1 MLLLRVVLG
10 ENPRVHFEGRRR
22 KIDLLLIVVLCAQ
35 LCPFGFSSRWCNGNC
50 VFPVVGC
57 TISEELFFEGKMVL
71 SSVASGFI
79 AMFSKFRFLSCNGF
93 FAGKLC
99 CNLEKVLTKRL

>member
-1 MLLLRVVLG
+1 M
-10 ENPRVHFEGRRR
+10 
-22 KIDLLLIVVLCAQ
+22 
-35 LCPFGFSSRWCNGNC
+35 
-50 VFPVVGC
+50 FPVVGC

-93 FAGKLC
+93 FLQVNFVAISRKFSQKGY
-99 CNLEKVLTKRL
+99 KVNPG